1 MTSWG
6 KGDSYFVRGTGPRP
20 DRPGRARPGPGVMS
34 HAAEPARDGVEA
46 SEEGPRAVFVLLEER
61 RPADSA
67 QLLSLNSLLPESGI
81 VADIELENI
90 LDPDSF
96 YELKSQPL
104 PLRSR
109 GLQDPCHVIVVVI
122 ACFAASAAYEG
133 PGPGTG
139 EA

>member
-1 MTSWG
+1 
-6 KGDSYFVRGTGPRP
+6 
-20 DRPGRARPGPGVMS
+20 MS
-34 HAAEPARDGVEA
+34 HAAEPARDAVEA
-46 SEEGPRAVFVLLEER
+46 SAEGPRAVFLLLEER
-61 RPADSA
+61 RPAESA

-104 PLRSR
+104 SLRSR
-109 GLQDPCHVIVVVI
+109 GLPDPCHVIFFI
-122 ACFAASAAYEG
+122 TGLAASAAYEG
-133 PGPGTG
+133 PGSGTG

>member
-1 MTSWG
+1 
-6 KGDSYFVRGTGPRP
+6 
-20 DRPGRARPGPGVMS
+20 MS
-34 HAAEPARDGVEA
+34 HVAEPARDGGVEA
-46 SEEGPRAVFVLLEER
+46 SAEGPRAVFVLLEEH

-81 VADIELENI
+81 VADIELENV

-104 PLRSR
+104 SLHSR
-109 GLQDPCHVIVVVI
+109 GLQDPCHVLFFFI
-122 ACFAASAAYEG
+122 AGPAAAAAHAG
-133 PGPGTG
+133 PSPGAG

>member
-1 MTSWG
+1 
-6 KGDSYFVRGTGPRP
+6 
-20 DRPGRARPGPGVMS
+20 MS

-46 SEEGPRAVFVLLEER
+46 SAEGPRAVFVLLEER

-81 VADIELENI
+81 VADIELESV
-90 LDPDSF
+90 LDPDSY
-96 YELKSQPL
+96 YELKSQPP

-109 GLQDPCHVIVVVI
+109 GLQDPCHVGLFFITGL
-122 ACFAASAAYEG
+122 AAAAANAG
-133 PGPGTG
+133 PGPGAG

>member
-1 MTSWG
+1 M
-6 KGDSYFVRGTGPRP
+6 
-20 DRPGRARPGPGVMS
+20 
-34 HAAEPARDGVEA
+34 
-46 SEEGPRAVFVLLEER
+46 FVLLEER

-104 PLRSR
+104 SLRSR
-109 GLQDPCHVIVVVI
+109 PLRPPQLHSLHRLLQGALRPLPCHPPPHGS
-122 ACFAASAAYEG
+122 CCGSSL
-133 PGPGTG
+133 
-139 EA
+139 

>member
-1 MTSWG
+1 
-6 KGDSYFVRGTGPRP
+6 
-20 DRPGRARPGPGVMS
+20 MS
-34 HAAEPARDGVEA
+34 HAAEPSRDAVEA
-46 SEEGPRAVFVLLEER
+46 SAEGPRAVFLLLEER

-109 GLQDPCHVIVVVI
+109 GLQDPCHGIVIFI
-122 ACFAASAAYEG
+122 TGLAAAAADAG
-133 PGPGTG
+133 PGPGAG

>member
-1 MTSWG
+1 
-6 KGDSYFVRGTGPRP
+6 
-20 DRPGRARPGPGVMS
+20 MS
-34 HAAEPARDGVEA
+34 HVAEPARDGVEA
-46 SEEGPRAVFVLLEER
+46 SAEGPRAVFVLLEER

-81 VADIELENI
+81 VADIELENV

-104 PLRSR
+104 PLHSR
-109 GLQDPCHVIVVVI
+109 GLQDPCHVLFFI
-122 ACFAASAAYEG
+122 AGPAAAAAHAG
-133 PGPGTG
+133 PSPGAG

>member
-1 MTSWG
+1 
-6 KGDSYFVRGTGPRP
+6 
-20 DRPGRARPGPGVMS
+20 MS
-34 HAAEPARDGVEA
+34 HEAEPAREGVEA
-46 SEEGPRAVFVLLEER
+46 SAEGPRAVFVLLEEHR
-61 RPADSA
+61 SADSA

-109 GLQDPCHVIVVVI
+109 GLQDPCHVVI
-122 ACFAASAAYEG
+122 ILIEGVAAATAHA
-133 PGPGTG
+133 GPGTG
-139 EA
+139 AGEA